1 MRDLTRL
8 MIVDMLYFVGEQVSN
23 VVPNVDDIIDK
34 KLIISND
41 VTWIE
46 KQCSDFQYKEAAKLE
61 GHGIDKKTAQ
71 IEVSW
76 FVDRYGLK
84 IKNA

>member
-23 VVPNVDDIIDK
+23 VVPNMDDIIDK
-34 KLIISND
+34 KFIIQND
-41 VTWIE
+41 VTWTE
-46 KQCSDFQYKEAAKLE
+46 KQCSDFQYKETAKLE
-61 GHGIDKKTAQ
+61 GYGIDNKTAQ